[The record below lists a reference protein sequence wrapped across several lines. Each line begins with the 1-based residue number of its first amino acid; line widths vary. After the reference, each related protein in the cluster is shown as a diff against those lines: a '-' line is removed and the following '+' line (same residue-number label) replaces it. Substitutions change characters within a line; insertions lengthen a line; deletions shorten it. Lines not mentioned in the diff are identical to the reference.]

1 MFVLSPHSGGFVFA
15 RRGTSFLGS
24 RFANSLVCVGLWLRV
39 AGAGV
44 LDFERVGL
52 GTKQGVLSTTVISL

>member
-1 MFVLSPHSGGFVFA
+1 VFA